1 MNTKKLRINN
11 NNDST
16 GDMYGKLQ
24 NRKTYTNEI
33 RPLSASSIQR
43 EAESTFVERR
53 STIDDVTRKE
63 VPISMGIDGGGNTR
77 PRPLSASSLVSHQL
91 SDIVCSN
98 N

>member
-11 NNDST
+11 NNNGT
-16 GDMYGKLQ
+16 GDMYGKNQ
-24 NRKTYTNEI
+24 NRKAYTNEV

-43 EAESTFVERR
+43 ETESTFVERR

-63 VPISMGIDGGGNTR
+63 VPISIGIDGGGNTR

-91 SDIVCSN
+91 SDIARN